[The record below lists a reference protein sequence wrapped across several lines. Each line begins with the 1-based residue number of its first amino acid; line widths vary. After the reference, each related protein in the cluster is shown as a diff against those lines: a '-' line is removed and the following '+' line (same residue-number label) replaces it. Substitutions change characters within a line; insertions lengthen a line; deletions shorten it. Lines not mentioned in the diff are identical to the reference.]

1 MKRFIIGIILLANLC
16 FAQAQLKLSV
26 QQNEKWVWYAPE
38 TPEIQIVVK
47 DSLLKAFASDISLVI
62 TTDTKQPVFSVTQN
76 VNVAQGDSAV
86 LTYKPAI
93 NTPGFYR
100 CEVFANGKNIVDF
113 PYEQNWGTEHH
124 DFFNIA
130 YEPENIVSLPD
141 YQADFKAFWDKARAE
156 LAEVE
161 PNYEMTELKEKSSK
175 FKKFYLVKMQSL
187 GGDTIQ
193 LYVTIPKKPKTANK
207 KCPVHIYYMG
217 YNSGVWDIDTGDN
230 EWITV
235 LLSVRGQALNKPTN
249 KYGDWIQYGLD
260 NPEHYYYRGAYMDC
274 VRAIDFV
281 CTLPQADKDRIYA
294 EGGSQGGAF
303 TMAAASL
310 DSRLKAVAC
319 YITFMSDFPDYFK
332 IVNWPADPIFAKQHE
347 LGMSDEQMYRTMS
360 YFDIKNLARWITCP
374 VYLGVGL
381 QDPTCPPH
389 TNFSG
394 YNLVSSPKKYIIYP
408 HYGHHVD
415 YSHWNDAVID
425 WYNEWK

>member
-1 MKRFIIGIILLANLC
+1 
-16 FAQAQLKLSV
+16 
-26 QQNEKWVWYAPE
+26 
-38 TPEIQIVVK
+38 
-47 DSLLKAFASDISLVI
+47 
-62 TTDTKQPVFSVTQN
+62 
-76 VNVAQGDSAV
+76 
-86 LTYKPAI
+86 
-93 NTPGFYR
+93 
-100 CEVFANGKNIVDF
+100 
-113 PYEQNWGTEHH
+113 
-124 DFFNIA
+124 
-130 YEPENIVSLPD
+130 
-141 YQADFKAFWDKARAE
+141 
-156 LAEVE
+156 
-161 PNYEMTELKEKSSK
+161 
-175 FKKFYLVKMQSL
+175 
-187 GGDTIQ
+187 
-193 LYVTIPKKPKTANK
+193 
-207 KCPVHIYYMG
+207 MG
-217 YNSGVWDIDTGDN
+217 YNSGVWDIDTSDN

-310 DSRLKAVAC
+310 DSRLRAVAC